1 MQVDGCVFASVMV
14 VYTCPKGRKE
24 VKNMKVKDFPNW
36 RKVVFNDRAILKSDL
51 RYMSWQQVRA
61 LDEMEV
67 ILEEENGE
75 RLIVENRWQLNSY
88 LL

>member
-1 MQVDGCVFASVMV
+1 MQVDDCVYADV
-14 VYTCPKGRKE
+14 VVFYNRPEDRKE

-51 RYMSWQQVRA
+51 RYMNWQQVRA

-67 ILEEENGE
+67 ILTEDNGKT
-75 RLIVENRWQLNSY
+75 LVLENR
-88 LL
+88 

>member
-1 MQVDGCVFASVMV
+1 MQVDDCVYAGV
-14 VYTCPKGRKE
+14 VVFYNCPKDRKE

-51 RYMSWQQVRA
+51 RYMNWQQVRA

-67 ILEEENGE
+67 ILTEDGGE
-75 RLIVENRWQLNSY
+75 TLIVENR
-88 LL
+88 

>member
-1 MQVDGCVFASVMV
+1 MV
-14 VYTCPKGRKE
+14 VYTCPKGRKK

-36 RKVVFNDRAILKSDL
+36 RVVVFNDRVILKSDL

-75 RLIVENRWQLNSY
+75 RLIVENR
-88 LL
+88 

>member
-1 MQVDGCVFASVMV
+1 MALYLIIYRQ
-14 VYTCPKGRKE
+14 PQKEKQKQE

-51 RYMSWQQVRA
+51 RYMNWQQVRA

-67 ILEEENGE
+67 ILAEDNGKT
-75 RLIVENRWQLNSY
+75 LVLENR
-88 LL
+88 

>member
-1 MQVDGCVFASVMV
+1 MV

-36 RKVVFNDRAILKSDL
+36 HKVVFNDRAILKSDL
-51 RYMSWQQVRA
+51 RYMSWQQIRA

-67 ILEEENGE
+67 ILAEDDGKT
-75 RLIVENRWQLNSY
+75 LVLENR
-88 LL
+88 